1 MFRINLRMA
10 LNSLKQAKLHSFLT
24 MFGIIIGVSSVVTMV
39 SLGEGFKS
47 QIRQQVA
54 QTGLDTI
61 TIRPGRLVSRDE
73 SGRVKGLNFFGAVG
87 GGSVFGEHEVDVI
100 RSVPDIAEIV
110 PLSAVT
116 GIPSIDDAEYV
127 DGVVLGTTPNAL
139 NILNQKVQYGYFFE
153 DEDSERSIAIIG
165 RTVAD
170 ELFKEEAPIGKTIT
184 IRGENFVVS
193 GILELTPTLSLTA
206 GTSFNNAVFIPYPVA
221 KRISGGTLPVYEV
234 LVRPN
239 SSDGVDQV
247 SEAIHTKLKID
258 HKGEEDFT
266 VLKSQENVAIADN
279 ILGLATALIAGI
291 AAISLVVGGI
301 GIMNI
306 MFALVTERT
315 KEIGI
320 RKAIGASNQQILGQF
335 LIEAVVLSMTGGVI
349 GIVISLL
356 ANGLFRILTDLQPVF
371 NVPIM
376 LLATAISIG
385 VGVLSGVIPAL
396 RAARKD
402 PIEALR
408 YGL

>member
-1 MFRINLRMA
+1 MA
-10 LNSLKQAKLHSFLT
+10 LTSLRQAKVHSFLT

-47 QIRQQVA
+47 QIRQQVE

-61 TIRPGRLVSRDE
+61 TVRPGRIVTRDE
-73 SGRVKGLNFFGAVG
+73 SGRVTGLNFLSTVG
-87 GGSVFGEHEVDVI
+87 GSTFGEREVDII
-100 RSVPDIAEIV
+100 RTVSDVAEVV

-116 GIPSIDDAEYV
+116 GVPSVNGAEYV

-139 NILNQKVQYGYFFE
+139 NILNQKVQHGYFF
-153 DEDSERSIAIIG
+153 DQQDSERSVAVIG
-165 RTVAD
+165 RIVAD
-170 ELFKEEAPIGKTIT
+170 KLFKEEAPIGKSMM
-184 IRGENFVVS
+184 IRGESFIVG
-193 GILELTPTLSLTA
+193 GILESAPSLSFAA
-206 GTSFNNAVFIPYPVA
+206 GTNFNNAVFIPYPVA
-221 KRISGGTLPVYEV
+221 KRISGGTLPIYEV
-234 LVRPN
+234 LLRPA
-239 SSDGVDQV
+239 DADKVDAV
-247 SEAIHTKLKID
+247 ANETKEKLKID
-258 HKGEEDFT
+258 RKGEEDFT
-266 VLKSQENVAIADN
+266 ILKSHENVAIADN

-291 AAISLVVGGI
+291 AAISLLVGGI

-335 LIEAVVLSMTGGVI
+335 LIEAIVLSLAGGVI
-349 GIVISLL
+349 GIIISLL
-356 ANGLFRILTDLQPVF
+356 ANAGFRVLTELQPVI

-376 LLATAISIG
+376 LLATAISVA
-385 VGVLSGVIPAL
+385 VGVLSGIIPAM

-408 YGL
+408 YGQ